1 MVLTKSNF
9 ISKFEKEFLQKYILV
24 FKKTHICFVLS
35 KITLYCDVNVLRF
48 FLWQSQDVFQV
59 CKGGALPL
67 FSWTRVCA
75 TQDGEEMK
83 FYVNDELIC
92 TNSIE
97 FEISEPENCDG
108 PPCSVLVGDY
118 YGARDY
124 SFIGFIDEIYIFDYV
139 PLDIT
144 NLPCNM
150 HFFFRKRKHSK
161 LCCVFFSFFFF
172 QQK

>member
-1 MVLTKSNF
+1 M
-9 ISKFEKEFLQKYILV
+9 
-24 FKKTHICFVLS
+24 
-35 KITLYCDVNVLRF
+35 
-48 FLWQSQDVFQV
+48 
-59 CKGGALPL
+59 A
-67 FSWTRVCA
+67 
-75 TQDGEEMK
+75 
-83 FYVNDELIC
+83 
-92 TNSIE
+92 E

-150 HFFFRKRKHSK
+150 HFFLAKENIQSCVGKGEVLQILHFFFGNFRVKVKSDG
-161 LCCVFFSFFFF
+161 VFYFFFSMLYL
-172 QQK
+172 